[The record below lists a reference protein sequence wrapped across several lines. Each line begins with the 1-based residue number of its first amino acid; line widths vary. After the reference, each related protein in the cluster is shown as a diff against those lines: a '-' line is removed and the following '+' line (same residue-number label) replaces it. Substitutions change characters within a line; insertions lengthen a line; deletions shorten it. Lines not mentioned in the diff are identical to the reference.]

1 MTLVSKVSTLF
12 SRLRAFL
19 IFMFRLVD
27 SSMILLR
34 TRAENEHI
42 LPIWLSWPVFA
53 RNLKCSRRIVRF
65 WGVQLRTFR
74 KLACAMLLWVASTVL
89 LLPAV
94 GASTS
99 EAYFQFSVPP
109 SPETFV
115 IRLVDPALI
124 QQARAILAAP
134 EGKQIMGKI
143 VKAPAFYNTPWSF
156 HLDPHSIQFDMDFA
170 AAVQDRL
177 SPCFDDKFVITAI
190 GGRGH
195 NPRRIDLVQ

>member
-1 MTLVSKVSTLF
+1 
-12 SRLRAFL
+12 
-19 IFMFRLVD
+19 
-27 SSMILLR
+27 
-34 TRAENEHI
+34 
-42 LPIWLSWPVFA
+42 
-53 RNLKCSRRIVRF
+53 
-65 WGVQLRTFR
+65 
-74 KLACAMLLWVASTVL
+74 MLLWVASTVL